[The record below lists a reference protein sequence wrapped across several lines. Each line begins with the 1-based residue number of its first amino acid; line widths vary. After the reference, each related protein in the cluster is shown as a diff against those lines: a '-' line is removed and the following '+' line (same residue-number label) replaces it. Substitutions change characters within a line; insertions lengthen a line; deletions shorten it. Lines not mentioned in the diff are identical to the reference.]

1 MSDGINL
8 AVRTG
13 TEHDETLAESV
24 AWSIEMEKKPGI
36 DQFRDALK
44 DLKTK
49 RGGQYWHEQLWKY
62 LVEESELVGKKE
74 ATNLPILFHN
84 LFVAHPDW
92 GAVRTAIKHIPYRIR
107 AEGTAEGFTNKMKP
121 VVEAFDKL
129 KENFDDIT
137 ERLIRCAHFEKVLG
151 NLERSLQK
159 DGRAKYLR
167 WTIAN
172 LRAVLNFN
180 YPEDLKRSHLSLVDV
195 AIKMVERKG
204 MAVDRGDSRDIRR
217 RLINS
222 RLSLLPTSKRAIAE
236 FGDGES
242 VDEQE

>member
-1 MSDGINL
+1 MTNGINV
-8 AVRTG
+8 AVRAPV
-13 TEHDETLAESV
+13 EHEGTLAEN
-24 AWSIEMEKKPGI
+24 AKWSIALEENEGI
-36 DQFRDALK
+36 DQFRDAFK
-44 DLKTK
+44 ELKTRK
-49 RGGQYWHEQLWKY
+49 RGWQYWR
-62 LVEESELVGKKE
+62 VG
-74 ATNLPILFHN
+74 PFIIHN
-84 LFVAHPDW
+84 LFVAHQDW

-151 NLERSLQK
+151 NLERSLQQ

-180 YPEDLKRSHLSLVDV
+180 YPEDLKRSHLSLVD
-195 AIKMVERKG
+195 ATIKMVELKG